1 MHASMMCGK
10 SGVRSV
16 KSGHTPA
23 VLSDVFLVI
32 GQILLPVFVLI
43 AIGWGLRRLAVVSD
57 AGGRD
62 LAQLL
67 YWVLLPAQLLLLTSR
82 VDIAQHLSPVGLLA
96 IVSGLVL
103 GMVGGWWAS
112 ASLPAAARGCVMNGV
127 ARGNGAFIGLPVVE
141 LLARTLPPELGHAL
155 IGIYALLLGP
165 SVIAFNIAAVVAF
178 RLPHHGITVA
188 GLVHA
193 ASELPRSPLIIACV
207 LGAVLG
213 WWHPGLF
220 DAAHVMPGVA
230 GELLGSLGSLLVLVA
245 AAAVPLALIVAG
257 QGLDFS
263 HLRAFPRVI
272 AGTVGAKLVL
282 VPLLTWGICQVCGA
296 DPLTTAATTILMA
309 SPVAIASV
317 PMARLMGG
325 DAALMAGLVTAT
337 TVLAPLTLLGWL
349 LLVGPH
355 P

>member
-1 MHASMMCGK
+1 MHGLMMYRK
-10 SGVRSV
+10 SGVRST
-16 KSGHTPA
+16 KSGHA
-23 VLSDVFLVI
+23 SSVLSDVFLVI

-43 AIGWGLRRLAVVSD
+43 ALGWGLRRLAVVSA

-67 YWVLLPAQLLLLTSR
+67 YWVFLPAQLLLVTSR
-82 VDIAQHLSPVGLLA
+82 VDIAQQLSPVGLLA
-96 IVSGLVL
+96 IVSGLLL
-103 GMVGGWWAS
+103 GMGGGWWAT
-112 ASLPAAARGCVMNGV
+112 AALPATARGCVMNGV
-127 ARGNGAFIGLPVVE
+127 ARGNGAFIGLPVIE
-141 LLARTLPPELGHAL
+141 LVAHTLPPELGHAL
-155 IGIYALLLGP
+155 TGIYALLLGP

-178 RLPHHGITVA
+178 RLPHHGLTVA

-207 LGAVLG
+207 LGAILG
-213 WWHPGLF
+213 WWRPGLF
-220 DAAHVMPGVA
+220 DTARLLPGVV
-230 GELLGSLGSLLVLVA
+230 GGLLGSLGSMLSLVA

-257 QGLDFS
+257 QGLDFT

-282 VPLLTWGICQVCGA
+282 VPLLTWGVCRAFGA
-296 DPLTTAATTILMA
+296 DQLATAAATILMA
-309 SPVAIASV
+309 SPTAIASV
-317 PMARLMGG
+317 PMARLLGG

-349 LLVGPH
+349 LLVGPR